1 MASEEKAGLPQG
13 RCQQSDLAPVALP
26 QGKAEPSAR
35 GCGALGMNP
44 EGRRRKRTAAAV
56 QQWGERKEK
65 REKRPC

>member
-35 GCGALGMNP
+35 GCGALGHEP
-44 EGRRRKRTAAAV
+44 RGEEKKEDSGCCPTVGREEGEA
-56 QQWGERKEK
+56 
-65 REKRPC
+65 